1 MLMLQAACVF
11 KGEACKGNCVHGL
24 RRAACAID
32 ERSGGHIL
40 SGRRGKPAGAGAIRG
55 NRRSDIEEKASR
67 KKAGRR
73 RRGIFFVG
81 SAGSSEVD
89 VEGVVDESF
98 VVERR

>member
-24 RRAACAID
+24 RRAAWAID
-32 ERSGGHIL
+32 ERSGEHIL

-67 KKAGRR
+67 KKAKRR
-73 RRGIFFVG
+73 RRGINCRRC
-81 SAGSSEVD
+81 GSSEVD

-98 VVERR
+98 VVEER